1 MRAFLI
7 ILGGFFLTMLVLST
21 LGAIDFRV
29 CVGEPGTCIPK
40 TQ

>member
-1 MRAFLI
+1 MQKFLI
-7 ILGGFFLTMLVLST
+7 ILGGFFLTTLVLSA

-29 CVGEPGTCIPK
+29 CVGKPGTCIHK